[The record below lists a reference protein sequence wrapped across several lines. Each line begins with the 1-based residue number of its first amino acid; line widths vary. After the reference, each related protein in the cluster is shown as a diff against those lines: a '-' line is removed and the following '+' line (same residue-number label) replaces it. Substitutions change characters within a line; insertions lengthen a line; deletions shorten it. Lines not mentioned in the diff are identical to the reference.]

1 MITHFVVY
9 LLNEWHTHSCHL
21 IPYYYLVCLLIF
33 SSPSCRAHTTL
44 CAAFCCL
51 IVNVSCSTR
60 HKDTLPAKMTKPW
73 WIVSQARTAASF
85 APVYDFVCFS
95 LLRCF
100 LDCFFFA
107 SLLLGRG
114 HHSSCIAVAS
124 VQYGSF
130 VFLFWWI
137 CTARKDIP
145 LKKTA
150 PKWKKKHRKLMEQEW
165 IANISDGTQTT
176 FVLTLTVQQL
186 FLPLFDQVSF
196 FLEALWRRNI
206 NYCKTVWK
214 KPTNPL
220 K

>member
-100 LDCFFFA
+100 LDCFYFFSFA
-107 SLLLGRG
+107 WSW
-114 HHSSCIAVAS
+114 SSQFMHCC
-124 VQYGSF
+124 G
-130 VFLFWWI
+130 
-137 CTARKDIP
+137 
-145 LKKTA
+145 
-150 PKWKKKHRKLMEQEW
+150 
-165 IANISDGTQTT
+165 
-176 FVLTLTVQQL
+176 
-186 FLPLFDQVSF
+186 
-196 FLEALWRRNI
+196 
-206 NYCKTVWK
+206 
-214 KPTNPL
+214 
-220 K
+220 